1 MDTDRV
7 SITVFYDGACSRCV
21 KDRRFYERLAGQ
33 GGEQIRWF
41 DITGQDEYLKRLS
54 IDPLKALSELHL
66 QLADGKILSE
76 LDAYI
81 ILMERVWLL
90 KSIAWLISLPVIR
103 SHLAKLYHQRVQKRL
118 KASGRI

>member
-7 SITVFYDGACSRCV
+7 YITVFYDGACSKCV

-33 GGEQIRWF
+33 GGKQIRWF

-66 QLADGKILSE
+66 QLSDGKILSE

-81 ILMERVWLL
+81 VLMERVWIL

-103 SHLAKLYHQRVQKRL
+103 PYLAKLYHQRVQRRL